1 MNTYRSACVVGML
14 VATGLVSAPA
24 AMDLNQSA
32 PATAAATGFKL
43 PAFLDMARLPD
54 LQEAWRDQA
63 SFLGASPDAAP
74 AAEPANAAPSVRS
87 RAEELSSR
95 FGAGAPPAADAQA
108 AGSHSA
114 ATGQA
119 VSSTETASITSV
131 DTPVTPAAELVP
143 AAGDYSTPDQI
154 AEVPVRKASLAKDA
168 APVIEDMATKPIKRY
183 KRAAAPRLQTAERAQ
198 VSTGL
203 LRIDPAAPKPE
214 TDALMPTEIRAFGWN
229 AQ

>member
-1 MNTYRSACVVGML
+1 ML
-14 VATGLVSAPA
+14 VVTGLVSAPA
-24 AMDLNQSA
+24 AMDLKQAA
-32 PATAAATGFKL
+32 PATAEAPGFKL

-63 SFLGASPDAAP
+63 SFLGASPVAEP
-74 AAEPANAAPSVRS
+74 AVAPANAAPSVRS

-95 FGAGAPPAADAQA
+95 FGAGSAQSVDPRSVDPQA
-108 AGSHSA
+108 AASV
-114 ATGQA
+114 QA

-131 DTPVTPAAELVP
+131 EAPVAPSAELGPAAS
-143 AAGDYSTPDQI
+143 DYSTPDRI
-154 AEVPVRKASLAKDA
+154 AEVPVRKPSFAKDA

-183 KRAAAPRLQTAERAQ
+183 KRAADAQRVQTAERAP

-203 LRIDPAAPKPE
+203 LRIDPAAPKPQ
-214 TDALMPTEIRAFGWN
+214 TNSLMPTEIRAFGWN